1 MKINK
6 KSVQLVLT
14 PLIDKQ
20 LFLFSLDV
28 VYIFYS
34 LKPCVSM
41 AFKKHMGKNK
51 HGKKLLTIVSLNE
64 ADRRGWEWMG
74 EGGSAWEWV
83 GIAGSKV

>member
-1 MKINK
+1 MKREVKTKNENK
-6 KSVQLVLT
+6 QKSVQLVLT

-28 VYIFYS
+28 
-34 LKPCVSM
+34 
-41 AFKKHMGKNK
+41 
-51 HGKKLLTIVSLNE
+51 VSLNE

-83 GIAGSKV
+83 GVAGSKV